1 MLTVSWVPLTLEG
14 ERRRE
19 GVLTGG
25 KLTKLTR
32 ECPPQHGP
40 GTKLRAPPKASPQS
54 ALDPEGETRSRHRR
68 LVETHSAQVGR
79 PPCAPSTSLRAG
91 VTDWTPTPTCPRATG
106 SSPLGEILPESPSPG
121 PSPNSA
127 LLCSLLLNHVHFLV
141 SHTVLVLSFCEGST
155 RVSFS
160 RSIGWCGPGKAAP
173 PLTWPP

>member
-1 MLTVSWVPLTLEG
+1 MEG

-25 KLTKLTR
+25 KLTKLTMEAGG

-40 GTKLRAPPKASPQS
+40 GTKLRAPLKASPQS

-91 VTDWTPTPTCPRATG
+91 VTDWTPTPTCPRAMG

-127 LLCSLLLNHVHFLV
+127 LLCSLLLNHVHFLESV
-141 SHTVLVLSFCEGST
+141 ILCSSYLS
-155 RVSFS
+155 V
-160 RSIGWCGPGKAAP
+160 KAAHGSVSAAASAGAGLERRP
-173 PLTWPP
+173 HL